1 MNRIALPRV
10 RLDYGNCMRARLGT
24 RRALS
29 PAALK
34 PHFRRGAKVLAEL
47 LAEIRAGRLPFAEL
61 PWRED
66 LARQALRAAHR
77 HVKRFDTLLLL
88 GMGGSAL
95 GARAL
100 IEALSEGVETNGPH
114 PAGRVRIL
122 DTLEPGSVQNVLRK
136 IDPRRTLVNIVS
148 RSGDTL
154 ETVALFELVRAR
166 FERALG
172 AAELPRH
179 LLFTVGPGGGAL
191 GEWAASAGAEVL
203 EMPEQV
209 PGRFSVLGQAAL
221 LPAAFAGA
229 NIRAVLAGA
238 SAMADI
244 CHLAPPHRN
253 PAFVS
258 AVVLVTQASLG
269 RRQQVVLHYGRT
281 LRGLAA
287 WYAHLWAESLAK
299 RVNPRRKR
307 IDLGQMPIIAE
318 GPTDQQSLL
327 QRLSEGPDDEL
338 VVFWEVERHAD
349 EGMLPET
356 PAVAA
361 NGAMARLA
369 GRSLGDL
376 MRLEKRATAVA
387 LTRAGRPNLTWVL
400 PELTPHV
407 VGQLVYVLE
416 YQTVAAA
423 RLLGINA
430 FDQPAVEFGEQVTAA
445 LLGSSTKADT
455 RRWIRR
461 AGGPDPRCLV

>member
-34 PHFRRGAKVLAEL
+34 PHFRRGAKILAEL
-47 LAEIRAGRLPFAEL
+47 LAEIRDGRLPFAEL

-66 LARQALRAAHR
+66 LARQALRTAHR
-77 HVKRFDTLLLL
+77 HLKRFDTLLLL
-88 GMGGSAL
+88 GMGETAL

-100 IEALSEGVETNGPH
+100 IRALSENAGVDEPH
-114 PAGRVRIL
+114 PTGRVRIL
-122 DTLEPGSVQNVLRK
+122 DTLEPSSVHNVLRE

-148 RSGDTL
+148 LSGDML
-154 ETVALFELVRAR
+154 KTVALFELVRAR
-166 FERALG
+166 FERTLG
-172 AAELPRH
+172 ADELPRH
-179 LLFTVGPGGGAL
+179 LLFTVGSGGGAL
-191 GEWAASAGAEVL
+191 GGWAVRAGAEVL
-203 EMPEQV
+203 EIPEHV
-209 PGRFSVLGQAAL
+209 PGRFSVLSQAGL

-229 NIRAVLAGA
+229 NVRAVLAGA

-258 AVVLVTQASLG
+258 AVVLVTEASLG
-269 RRQQVVLHYGRT
+269 RRRQVVLHYGRT
-281 LRGLAA
+281 LRDLAS
-287 WYAHLWAESLAK
+287 WYAHLWVESLAK
-299 RVNPRRKR
+299 RGDSRRKR
-307 IDLGQMPIIAE
+307 VDSSQMPIIAE
-318 GPTDQQSLL
+318 GPADQQSLL
-327 QRLSEGPDDEL
+327 QRLGEGPDDEL

-349 EGMLPET
+349 EAVLPKT

-361 NGAMARLA
+361 NGALAHLA
-369 GRSLGDL
+369 GRSLAGL

-387 LTRAGRPNLTWVL
+387 LTRAGRPNLTWLL

-423 RLLGINA
+423 RLLGIDA
-430 FDQPAVEFGEQVTAA
+430 FDRPPTGFGEQVTAA
-445 LLGSSTKADT
+445 LLGTSTRADT

-461 AGGPDPRCLV
+461 AGGADPRCLV